1 MVRLALK
8 VRLVPLD
15 PLGLL
20 GLLVQPV
27 LLVRHRPWLVLLVRL
42 AFRVF
47 KACLGLLAHRA
58 FRAFKVPLGL
68 LALRAFRVMSVQPAP
83 RVFREPK
90 V

>member
-8 VRLVPLD
+8 VRLVPPD

-20 GLLVQPV
+20 GLLVP
-27 LLVRHRPWLVLLVRL
+27 LVLPVQHLLSLDRL
-42 AFRVF
+42 ALPASRVFRAYLVPPAPRVF
-47 KACLGLLAHRA
+47 KA
-58 FRAFKVPLGL
+58 FKVPPVL
-68 LALRAFRVMSVQPAP
+68 LALRAFRVMSVQPAL